1 MAKKKNDRMTKV
13 VDVPEGMADRIKE
26 MAMQTWQVI
35 ASDIFQCME
44 EAGEPLEMTKDHV
57 VEVVCDADHMMYN
70 GRDKEAYEWWKS
82 LNYSDQA
89 HELVEAAFTC
99 DTYV

>member
-1 MAKKKNDRMTKV
+1 
-13 VDVPEGMADRIKE
+13 
-26 MAMQTWQVI
+26 
-35 ASDIFQCME
+35 
-44 EAGEPLEMTKDHV
+44 V

-70 GRDKEAYEWWKS
+70 GGDKEAYEWWKS